1 MIMNNTI
8 GDAKNDNKRLRIGS
22 EVKKGSKGK
31 NKASELQLRVKKLE
45 TKKNWVKTI
54 IFRPVCAVLD
64 K

>member
-1 MIMNNTI
+1 MNNTI

-31 NKASELQLRVKKLE
+31 KKASELQLRVKKLE